1 MGNEIVLSI
10 QDISYGYDQILVETL
25 SFDLKQGE
33 IIWLQGEN
41 GSGKTTLAKC
51 IMGIHPLLKGDILL
65 HNQSIKKFSSARISQ
80 SIGYLFQQPSLQLFA
95 NTVWEECTY
104 FSSFFEHQDEMIER
118 AKEYLALFELNDVLD
133 QHPQLISRGQQQRLA
148 LIISLLLDPPFLIFD
163 EPTTALDDDL
173 KHTFLQLI
181 LKLKNKGIL
190 IISHDEIIEQLPIN
204 QKVVIA

>member
-10 QDISYGYDQILVETL
+10 QNISYGYDQILVEAL

-173 KHTFLQLI
+173 KHTFLHLI

-190 IISHDEIIEQLPIN
+190 IISHDEIIEQLPIS

>member
-10 QDISYGYDQILVETL
+10 QDISYGYDQILVEAL

-65 HNQSIKKFSSARISQ
+65 HNQSIKKFSSAKISQ

-173 KHTFLQLI
+173 KHTFLHLI

-190 IISHDEIIEQLPIN
+190 IISHDEIIEQLPIS

>member
-65 HNQSIKKFSSARISQ
+65 HNQSIKRLSSAKISQ

-118 AKEYLALFELNDVLD
+118 AKDYLTLFELNDVLD

-173 KHTFLQLI
+173 KHTFLHLI

-190 IISHDEIIEQLPIN
+190 IISHDEIIEQLPIS

>member
-65 HNQSIKKFSSARISQ
+65 HNQSIKKLSSAKISQ

-173 KHTFLQLI
+173 KHTFLHLV

-190 IISHDEIIEQLPIN
+190 IISHDEIIEQLPIS

>member
-65 HNQSIKKFSSARISQ
+65 HNQSIKKFSSAKISQ

>member
-51 IMGIHPLLKGDILL
+51 VMGIHPLLKGDILL

-173 KHTFLQLI
+173 KHTFLHLI

-190 IISHDEIIEQLPIN
+190 IISHDEIIEQLPIS

>member
-10 QDISYGYDQILVETL
+10 QNISYGYDQILVEAL

-51 IMGIHPLLKGDILL
+51 IMGIHSLLKGDILL
-65 HNQSIKKFSSARISQ
+65 HNQSIKKLSSAKISQ

-173 KHTFLQLI
+173 KHTFLHLI

-190 IISHDEIIEQLPIN
+190 IISHDEIIEQLPIS

>member
-10 QDISYGYDQILVETL
+10 QDISYGYDQILVEAL

-173 KHTFLQLI
+173 KHTFLHLI

-190 IISHDEIIEQLPIN
+190 IISHDEIIEQLPIS

>member
-65 HNQSIKKFSSARISQ
+65 HNQSIKKLSSAKISQ

-173 KHTFLQLI
+173 KHTFLHLI

-190 IISHDEIIEQLPIN
+190 IISHDEIIEQLPIS

>member
-65 HNQSIKKFSSARISQ
+65 HNQSIKKFSSAKISQ

-173 KHTFLQLI
+173 KHTFLHLI

-190 IISHDEIIEQLPIN
+190 IISHDEIIEQLPIS

>member
-173 KHTFLQLI
+173 KHTFLHLI

-190 IISHDEIIEQLPIN
+190 IISHDEIIEQLPIS

>member
-65 HNQSIKKFSSARISQ
+65 HNQSIKRLSSAKISQ

-118 AKEYLALFELNDVLD
+118 AKDYLALFELNDVLD

-173 KHTFLQLI
+173 KHTFLHLI

-190 IISHDEIIEQLPIN
+190 IISHDEIIEQLPIS

>member
-163 EPTTALDDDL
+163 EPTTALDNDL
-173 KHTFLQLI
+173 KHTFLHLI
-181 LKLKNKGIL
+181 SRLKNKGIL

>member
-10 QDISYGYDQILVETL
+10 QNISYGYDQILVEAL

-65 HNQSIKKFSSARISQ
+65 HNQSIKRLSSAKISQ

-118 AKEYLALFELNDVLD
+118 AKDYLTLFELNDVLD

-173 KHTFLQLI
+173 KHTFLHLI

-190 IISHDEIIEQLPIN
+190 IISHDEIIEQLPIS

>member
-10 QDISYGYDQILVETL
+10 QNISYGYDQILVETL

-173 KHTFLQLI
+173 KHTFLHLI

-190 IISHDEIIEQLPIN
+190 IISHDEIIEQLPIS